1 MVLDKVKFVKLLN
14 LVVSRNAKNLK
25 FSKKKKLFLQD
36 LNLIK
41 NKLKI
46 SKLKILNKSTLTK
59 LDKSVNGKLAN
70 ELNVLSPVQICQ
82 KTVWPLILTTT
93 QVNTPIG

>member
-14 LVVSRNAKNLK
+14 LVVSRNAKNLR
-25 FSKKKKLFLQD
+25 FSKKKLFLQD

-59 LDKSVNGKLAN
+59 IDKSVNGKLVN

-93 QVNTPIG
+93 QVNTLIG

>member
-14 LVVSRNAKNLK
+14 LVVSRNAKNLR
-25 FSKKKKLFLQD
+25 FSKKKIFLQD

-59 LDKSVNGKLAN
+59 IDKSVNGKLVN

>member
-14 LVVSRNAKNLK
+14 LVVSRNAKNLR
-25 FSKKKKLFLQD
+25 FSKKKLFLQD

-59 LDKSVNGKLAN
+59 IDKSVNGKLVN

>member
-1 MVLDKVKFVKLLN
+1 M
-14 LVVSRNAKNLK
+14 
-25 FSKKKKLFLQD
+25 QD

-59 LDKSVNGKLAN
+59 IDKSVNGKLVN

-93 QVNTPIG
+93 QVKHPNWITHEGTQFFQLNEHQLYNHQIY